1 LGIIATPTQRIASC
15 VLEIG
20 SIDHLTF
27 PEKSRAVAGRG
38 FSVV

>member
-1 LGIIATPTQRIASC
+1 LDALGVIATATQGIASC

-27 PEKSRAVAGRG
+27 LEKSRVAAGRT
-38 FSVV
+38 F